1 MRLAVL
7 PLAFA
12 LAATPA
18 AAQIV
23 INGSHQASA
32 SQRERGGPMQ
42 RAGWSGELDRI
53 HHDTNEAREDGAI
66 SRRAARSIHRQEQ
79 MIRSLGSSY
88 AANGLTDAELQVL
101 DSQAFAL
108 RDLAR
113 APNRPVPAP
122 RRSSRGN

>member
-7 PLAFA
+7 PLALL

-32 SQRERGGPMQ
+32 SQRDRGAPMA
-42 RAGWSGELDRI
+42 RSGWSGELAMIDR
-53 HHDTNEAREDGAI
+53 DAREDREAGAI
-66 SRRAARSIHRQEQ
+66 SRREARAIHRGTGL
-79 MIRSLGSSY
+79 IRSLGSTY
-88 AANGLTDAELQVL
+88 AANGLTEAELAALESQV
-101 DSQAFAL
+101 FAL

-113 APNRPVPAP
+113 APNRPVP
-122 RRSSRGN
+122 RRRGR

>member
-7 PLAFA
+7 PLAFV

-32 SQRERGGPMQ
+32 GQRERGAPMT
-42 RAGWSGELDRI
+42 RSGWSGELAMIDR
-53 HHDTNEAREDGAI
+53 DAREDREAGAI
-66 SRRAARSIHRQEQ
+66 SRREARALHRGTAL
-79 MIRSLGSSY
+79 IRSLGATY
-88 AANGLTDAELQVL
+88 AANGLTEAEIAAL

-113 APNRPVPAP
+113 APNRPVPP
-122 RRSSRGN
+122 RHGR